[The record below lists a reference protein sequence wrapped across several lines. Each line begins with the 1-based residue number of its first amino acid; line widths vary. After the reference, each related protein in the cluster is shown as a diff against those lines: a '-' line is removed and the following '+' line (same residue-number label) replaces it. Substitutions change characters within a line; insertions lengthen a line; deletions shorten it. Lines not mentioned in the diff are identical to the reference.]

1 MPICDCGCNKEL
13 NRRTIQNHRKGHAF
27 HRLVTT
33 TALAL
38 HALGPAVS
46 PPRLKPSKKL
56 RSSRRYFPPS
66 PEPVPKPALANDDM
80 YHVTSDQGDAGDID
94 VGYEGVDELFIDEV
108 GAEHAIHQARKD
120 VWSTLHN
127 DANSEESSDEG
138 EGDDEDVEGEDADE
152 LYGDEDIDDQAYTS
166 YGLSGADLLR
176 EDFERDAVANGAL
189 IAAVLSVLD

>member
-1 MPICDCGCNKEL
+1 M
-13 NRRTIQNHRKGHAF
+13 
-27 HRLVTT
+27 
-33 TALAL
+33 
-38 HALGPAVS
+38 
-46 PPRLKPSKKL
+46 
-56 RSSRRYFPPS
+56 
-66 PEPVPKPALANDDM
+66 
-80 YHVTSDQGDAGDID
+80 
-94 VGYEGVDELFIDEV
+94 GV
-108 GAEHAIHQARKD
+108 EHAIHQAHKD

-127 DANSEESSDEG
+127 DANSEESSDKG